1 MRAVLMRIGTVVIAL
16 TVLAPTSRAGTGA
29 QSSAKPK
36 LVVFIAVDQ
45 MRGDYPVRYASLL
58 QHGLIRLTKQGAWY
72 RNGAYPYLNTVTCA
86 GHSTLGTGTFP
97 YKHGMVLNAWF
108 DRETGKTIACTDDAS
123 TTEVSYSA
131 DFTGPGDSAKQMQM
145 PTLAETLH
153 RAKGRV
159 VTMSFKAR
167 SAIGLAGH
175 EADSVT
181 WFDERGAWQTSTA
194 YSKVPVGW
202 VSAFVKANPVERD
215 ADKVWERTLPADR
228 YQYSDDA
235 PGEKGGGG
243 WTAKFPHQLGP
254 AGDRAYY
261 THWLESPFA
270 DEYLEQMAEAAID
283 ALDLG
288 KKDRTDFLGVSF
300 STLDRVGHAYGPRS
314 HEVQDT
320 LVRLDATLGKLLDHL
335 DEKVGAGNYVLALGA
350 DHGVADVPEQITG
363 GGRQSG
369 AQIVAA
375 VETALKG
382 VYGQGP
388 FVAANAYTDLYL
400 RKGVYDRLKKDP
412 KTLKAVKDAL
422 LALPGLAHVLTA
434 DEVSTPQA
442 RSSKDPVVRAAALS
456 YFAGR
461 SGDLILVPKEN
472 WLLAQ
477 STTTHGTLYP
487 YDQRVPV
494 ILFGGCIQAG
504 VRDDPA
510 TPADLAATLA
520 SIVGVRLPS
529 PDGQVLKAAIKAVP

>member
-1 MRAVLMRIGTVVIAL
+1 VRGVLIRIGIVVVAL
-16 TVLAPTSRAGTGA
+16 CAFGRTSPPLSAA
-29 QSSAKPK
+29 QSTAKPK

-45 MRGDYPVRYASLL
+45 MRGDYPVRYAKLF
-58 QHGLIRLTKQGAWY
+58 QHGLVRLTKEGAWY

-108 DRETGKTIACTDDAS
+108 DRDTGKTETCTDDPS
-123 TTEVSYSA
+123 TSEVSYA
-131 DFTGPGDSAKQMQM
+131 NFTGPGDSAKHMQM
-145 PTLAETLH
+145 PTLAETIH

-181 WFDERGAWQTSTA
+181 WFDERGAWETSTA

-202 VSAFVKANPVERD
+202 VSAFVKANPVDRD
-215 ADKVWERTLPADR
+215 ANKVWERTLPEDR
-228 YQYSDDA
+228 YEYSDDA
-235 PGEKGGGG
+235 PGEKGSGG
-243 WTAKFPHQLGP
+243 WTAKFPHPLGP
-254 AGDRAYY
+254 AGDRTYY
-261 THWLESPFA
+261 AHWLQSPFA

-283 ALDLG
+283 SLDLG
-288 KKDRTDFLGVSF
+288 KKDNTDFLGVSF
-300 STLDRVGHAYGPRS
+300 STLDVVGHAFGPRS
-314 HEVQDT
+314 HEVQDI

-335 DEKVGAGNYVLALGA
+335 DQKVGAGNYVLALGA

-382 VYGQGP
+382 VYGNGP

-400 RKGVYDRLKKDP
+400 QNGVYDRLKKDA

-434 DEVSTPQA
+434 DEVSTPAA
-442 RSSKDPVVRAAALS
+442 RASKDPVVRAAALS

-472 WLLAQ
+472 WLLAA

-494 ILFGGCIQAG
+494 ILFGGCIQSG
-504 VRDDPA
+504 VHDDPA

-529 PDGQVLKAAIKAVP
+529 PDGQVLKAAIKPIP